1 MESTSFERT
10 RQQSSNRSAV
20 RCDDGFTLIEMLMVI
35 AILGV
40 LATVVVMSVSGI
52 TAESADASCRTDGR
66 QLQVAA
72 EAFVAQTGLRQIT
85 ATGTDHDRFERTLAE
100 RGFLHAPSPYH
111 DLDDQGVV
119 IPEENSPC

>member
-1 MESTSFERT
+1 MVSVSCERT
-10 RQQSSNRSAV
+10 QQQSSDRSAMP
-20 RCDDGFTLIEMLMVI
+20 CDDGFTLIEMLIVMT
-35 AILGV
+35 ILGV

-72 EAFVAQTGLRQIT
+72 EAFAAQTGLRQIA
-85 ATGTDHDRFERTLAE
+85 ATGTDHDRFERTLTDG
-100 RGFLHAPSPYH
+100 GFLRSPSPYH